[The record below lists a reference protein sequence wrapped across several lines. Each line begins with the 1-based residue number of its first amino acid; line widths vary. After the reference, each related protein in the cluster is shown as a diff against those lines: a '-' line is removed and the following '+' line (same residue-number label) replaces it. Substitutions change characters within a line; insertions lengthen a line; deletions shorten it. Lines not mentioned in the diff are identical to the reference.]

1 MAGRPLRAGLIGC
14 GFFGRI
20 QAEAWRRLEGVE
32 LAAAC
37 DPVLERARSLAPRAY
52 SCAERMLEQE
62 RLDFL
67 DIATRPDS
75 HLPLVRLAAAHR
87 LPVIC
92 QKPMA
97 PSWDE
102 ALAMVRTAEAAGVR
116 LIIHEN
122 WRWQPWFRAAKS
134 RLEQGDI
141 GRPLAYL
148 FRVRRNDGRPPAP
161 YPDQPYFRDMP
172 RLLIY
177 ETLVHQV
184 DTARFLFGDP
194 AAVYAQAR
202 RLNPQIAGE
211 DQALLVL
218 THPGGLPGVID
229 GHRYLDPAPDSPLMG
244 EAVFEGEQGLLRVS
258 PQGDLWLDGR
268 CLWRNRIRRGYR
280 GDSVRAAQQHFLDCL
295 VRGTPSESEARRYLK
310 TFGAVE
316 AAYRS
321 LAEGRA
327 VRLEEILP
335 CE

>member
-1 MAGRPLRAGLIGC
+1 MAAAALRAGLIGC

-20 QAEAWRRLEGVE
+20 QAEAWRRLDGVQ
-32 LAAAC
+32 LVAAC
-37 DPVLERARSLAPRAY
+37 DPLLERAQSLASRAY
-52 SCAERMLEQE
+52 PTAEEMIERE

-67 DIATRPDS
+67 DIAAGPES
-75 HLPLVRLAAAHR
+75 HLPLVRLAAAHG

-97 PSWDE
+97 PSWAE
-102 ALAMVRTAEAAGVR
+102 ALAMVQAAEAAGVR

-134 RLEQGDI
+134 HIERGDI

-161 YPDQPYFRDMP
+161 YPHQPYFRRMP

-229 GHRYLDPAPDSPLMG
+229 GHRYLDLAPDSPLMG
-244 EAVFEGEQGLLRVS
+244 EAIFEGEQGALRIS
-258 PQGDLWLDGR
+258 PEGDLWLDGR
-268 CLWRNRIRRGYR
+268 CLWRNQIRQGYR
-280 GDSVRAAQQHFLDCL
+280 GDSVFAAQQHFLNCL
-295 VRGTPSESEARRYLK
+295 VRGAPCESEARRYLT